1 LNIIFNMKK
10 QLISEEFKRMQKLA
24 GLINEN
30 KVKNSYVIK
39 DEELSDEDGDFYFI
53 DKKKALNYLKQF
65 NNKDIRAKAFIND
78 DEGWGEFEQ
87 YLEDVEKMSDKEI
100 EDSMR
105 EEMSYYFFSEP
116 DAINENEQMFEAK
129 EDLFNKYKSKIETLR
144 DEFVAD
150 LKSNLKDLKKL
161 SKEDKTKL
169 SQMIRNLTIALD
181 DALSENKNI
190 KEVDMVGSLGD
201 IDPMTAA
208 KGSWEKVFDKY
219 KSKIEN
225 SPAFK
230 KIVDTIVDSMSPE
243 QRKSFVT
250 RFGNKDVKDI
260 AMSSEIK
267 SQMDSL
273 NENSDNNSIVKIIAK
288 IFRTIAGLNLLTLGG
303 GITGLISA
311 LVGVNPWS
319 GTFGALYI
327 GGLIVSCIIV
337 GVCNKILDYSDDMP
351 LL

>member
-1 LNIIFNMKK
+1 
-10 QLISEEFKRMQKLA
+10 MQKLA
-24 GLINEN
+24 GFQL
-30 KVKNSYVIK
+30 
-39 DEELSDEDGDFYFI
+39 
-53 DKKKALNYLKQF
+53 
-65 NNKDIRAKAFIND
+65 
-78 DEGWGEFEQ
+78 
-87 YLEDVEKMSDKEI
+87 
-100 EDSMR
+100 
-105 EEMSYYFFSEP
+105 
-116 DAINENEQMFEAK
+116 NENEQMSEAK

-144 DEFVAD
+144 DEFIAD

-169 SQMIRNLTIALD
+169 SQMIRNLTGAVD
-181 DALSENKNI
+181 DALSENKKI

-208 KGSWEKVFDKY
+208 KGSWEQAFDELESKY

-225 SPAFK
+225 SQVFK

-243 QRKSFVT
+243 QRKSFIAK
-250 RFGNKDVKDI
+250 FGNKDIKDI

-303 GITGLISA
+303 GVVGLISA
-311 LVGVNPWS
+311 LIGINPWS
-319 GTFGALYI
+319 GLFGALYI
-327 GGLIVSCIIV
+327 GGYIVSLIIV
-337 GVCNKILDYSDDMP
+337 NVCNKILGYSDEMP

>member
-1 LNIIFNMKK
+1 MKK
-10 QLISEEFKRMQKLA
+10 QILSEEFQRMQKLA
-24 GLINEN
+24 GFQL
-30 KVKNSYVIK
+30 
-39 DEELSDEDGDFYFI
+39 
-53 DKKKALNYLKQF
+53 
-65 NNKDIRAKAFIND
+65 
-78 DEGWGEFEQ
+78 
-87 YLEDVEKMSDKEI
+87 
-100 EDSMR
+100 
-105 EEMSYYFFSEP
+105 
-116 DAINENEQMFEAK
+116 NENEQMFEAK

-201 IDPMTAA
+201 IDPITAA
-208 KGSWEKVFDKY
+208 KGSWEKVFDKLESEY

-250 RFGNKDVKDI
+250 RFGSKDVKDI

-319 GTFGALYI
+319 GAFGALYI
-327 GGLIVSCIIV
+327 GGFIVSCIIV